1 MKKRIYKLLG
11 IIIIVICLFV
21 IGIYFA
27 FTRPFFI
34 KSYLLPAL
42 SSATGTKITAE
53 NVSLSDFYT
62 KVKLSDFSIQFNHG
76 IDLKGETA
84 SFEYGLWSLFSGEI
98 KIDNLALERAELNI
112 KIEPEN
118 QSSGKARVISSEEKT
133 NKKGS
138 GAGQKIDIS
147 NLAVKN
153 LSVALEYGSSG
164 QIDPYK
170 LYVNNINLSI
180 SKLANNSKAE
190 VIYDFSFKSN
200 RGDLFEVDVRK
211 VNGIINCYLGENL
224 IPEQF
229 RLSSVFDDVSGV
241 SKATRFDNRR
251 LKLDIEFK
259 YLKNNLA
266 INEFIFK
273 DISLN
278 EQKLLDINLKG
289 NLSLNPLIAKVDVS
303 DCLLPSNFLNILGT
317 LYGISFD
324 KTVFNYSGHIT
335 YSKKDLLLA
344 GDLNLSDFSL
354 STPDLKFLED
364 NSVNINLKSDIN
376 YSFPKKEFKA
386 NIFNLVVTEKGRNV
400 LELSLLEMLSFGR
413 IDNKIKFKSSGAP
426 AVNLVIDEFDLSI
439 IENVIARYC
448 NIHLLKGSLNSR
460 IEASVDD
467 ENGVIKLKGNI
478 DVSKSEGVFNK
489 KQFKDVDLRQ
499 NVELNILSSDD
510 ITLKKL
516 ETILLISSKEAIH
529 FDTNGKFNLNKN
541 SGTVHVG
548 IKRLSAGELNKLH
561 LSFIKNI
568 LGVRELSLNGFV
580 QLDYSEGGHDFIL
593 KSKLKGDDLSF
604 FEVKDAPFIPLLSG
618 NIELFL
624 IKQQES
630 LTFKK
635 FIANVKTPKGRLGNL
650 AADGKLYMSGS
661 DRSKLNLYSE
671 GIKLKELIAVFN
683 SIAGAFNINLD
694 TINADTDFYL
704 KNIAY
709 GPFLI
714 FDCEASLKIDDGL
727 LNADPIY
734 ITMNKSLILGKVVW
748 DFKSEEN
755 NYFNIAANASN
766 IDIYPLLNTY
776 NPTAYTNA
784 KGRISSFSTAVEGN
798 GISLKN
804 LEKSFKGHLTATFHD
819 VSIPDNPARYD
830 YIRILF
836 IPIEVI
842 AQISTLFGNI
852 NLPIFFT
859 DLIKYSRDIFNRMQN
874 LELVRGNIYLVAE
887 NGKINFKQCIFHGT
901 GNPVSWMKF
910 NGSIGFDERV
920 DMNTKVELSDLL
932 MIPLHITGK
941 VSDPKPNLFDL
952 TTFLEE
958 QISRSAGHDLFY
970 LLKIP
975 EITLE
980 KIFYDSDVFFQAVT
994 P

>member
-1 MKKRIYKLLG
+1 MKKRIYKLFG
-11 IIIIVICLFV
+11 IIIIVICLLV

-27 FTRPFFI
+27 FTRPYFI

-42 SSATGTKITAE
+42 SSATGTKISAD

-62 KVKLSDFSIQFNHG
+62 KVKLSNFSIQFNHG

-84 SFEYGLWSLFSGEI
+84 SFEYGLWSLFSGKI

-112 KIEPEN
+112 KIESEN
-118 QSSGKARVISSEEKT
+118 QSSEKT
-133 NKKGS
+133 KIVSS
-138 GAGQKIDIS
+138 GNIGDKQSTGFRQKIDIS
-147 NLAVKN
+147 NLSIKN
-153 LSVALEYGSSG
+153 LSVALEYGTSG

-170 LYVNNINLSI
+170 LNVNNFNLSI
-180 SKLANNSKAE
+180 PKLANNSKAE
-190 VIYDFSFKSN
+190 IIYDFSFKGN

-211 VNGIINCYLGENL
+211 ASGIINCYLGENL
-224 IPEQF
+224 IPEQLS
-229 RLSSVFDDVSGV
+229 LSSVFDDVSGV
-241 SKATRFDNRR
+241 SKTTRFDNRT
-251 LKLDIEFK
+251 LKLDIELK

-266 INEFIFK
+266 VNEFIFK

-289 NLSLNPLIAKVDVS
+289 YLSLNPLIAKVDVS

-317 LYGISFD
+317 VYGISFD
-324 KTVFNYSGHIT
+324 KTVLNYSGHMT
-335 YSKKDLLLA
+335 YSKNDLLFV

-354 STPDLKFLED
+354 SRPDLKFLEG
-364 NSVNINLKSDIN
+364 NSLNINLKSDIN
-376 YSFPKKEFKA
+376 YSFSKKEFKA
-386 NIFNLVVTEKGRNV
+386 NIFNMVVTEKGRNV
-400 LELSLLEMLSFGR
+400 LELSLLEMLSLGR
-413 IDNKIKFKSSGAP
+413 IDDKIKFKSSGAP

-448 NIHLLKGSLNSR
+448 NIHLLRGSLNSK
-460 IEASVDD
+460 IDASVED
-467 ENGVIKLKGNI
+467 ENGEIKLKGSI
-478 DVSKSEGVFNK
+478 SISKGGGVLNK
-489 KQFKDVDLRQ
+489 KQFKDVDLQ
-499 NVELNILSSDD
+499 QSIELNILSPED

-516 ETILLISSKEAIH
+516 ETILLVGSKEAVH
-529 FDTNGKFNLNKN
+529 FDTNGKINLNKN
-541 SGTVHVG
+541 SGTVRVG

-580 QLDYSEGGHDFIL
+580 QVDYSEGGRDFIL

-635 FIANVKTPKGRLGNL
+635 FIGNVKTPKGRMGNL
-650 AADGKLYMSGS
+650 AADGKLYMSGP

-671 GIKLKELIAVFN
+671 GIKLKELITVFN
-683 SIAGAFNINLD
+683 SIAGAFNINLA
-694 TINADTDFYL
+694 TINADTDFHL

-714 FDCEASLKIDDGL
+714 FDCEAALKIDDGL

-734 ITMNKSLILGKVVW
+734 ITMNKSPILGKIVW
-748 DFKSEEN
+748 DFKADKN
-755 NYFNIAANASN
+755 NYFNIAVNASN

-776 NPTAYTNA
+776 DSNAYSSA
-784 KGRISSFSTAVEGN
+784 KGRISSFSTAIKGN
-798 GISLKN
+798 GISLRN
-804 LEKSFKGHLTATFHD
+804 LEKSFKGYVTGTFHEL
-819 VSIPDNPARYD
+819 SIPDNPVRDD

-842 AQISTLFGNI
+842 AQMGILFGKI

-859 DLIKYSRDIFNRMQN
+859 DLVKYSRDIFNRMQN

-887 NGKINFKQCIFHGT
+887 NGKINFKQCVFYGT

-910 NGSIGFDERV
+910 NGSIGFDQRI
-920 DMNTKVELSDLL
+920 DINTKVELDNLYI
-932 MIPLHITGK
+932 IPLHITGK
-941 VSDPKPNLFDL
+941 VSDPNPNLFDL
-952 TTFLEE
+952 ITFFEE
-958 QISRSAGHDLFY
+958 QIAASAGHGFLD
-970 LLKIP
+970 LLKVP
-975 EITLE
+975 ELVLE
-980 KIFYDSDVFFQAVT
+980 KIFYDSDVFFQTAV